1 MGNEIPIIIISAYDF
16 SEIKNKNKNI
26 FINGY
31 IEKPLFKSVLY
42 HEINKYIKNNNNIDN
57 LDNQNDDKYLE
68 NKNILIADDYEINI
82 EIIKSLLEMKNVN
95 VFVAN
100 DGVECLKTFE
110 ESNINFFDAI
120 LMDLRMPNMDG
131 FEATKKIRSL
141 NRSDSKNIP
150 IIAMTADAF
159 KEDEKKCLDVGM
171 NAHLAKPIDSDLMYN
186 KLISFIKGRK

>member
-1 MGNEIPIIIISAYDF
+1 M
-16 SEIKNKNKNI
+16 
-26 FINGY
+26 
-31 IEKPLFKSVLY
+31 
-42 HEINKYIKNNNNIDN
+42 
-57 LDNQNDDKYLE
+57 E

-82 EIIKSLLEMKNVN
+82 EIIKSLLEMKNAN

-100 DGVECLKTFE
+100 DGVECLKIFE
-110 ESNINFFDAI
+110 ESNINFFDVI

-141 NRSDSKNIP
+141 NRADSKNIP

-171 NAHLAKPIDSDLMYN
+171 NAHLAKPIDSDLMYK
-186 KLISFIKGRK
+186 KLISFIKGRE